1 MYFCYQCR
9 NLSRKGI
16 AIVSSEES
24 AKTWKAAVS
33 HSQKTVDLYAHP
45 AALIDRV
52 QKDPSA
58 YDLLIAEYTLPTM
71 NGIELCEVVR
81 RINPEI
87 RLILIAEQGGADFEW
102 YLNNGMI
109 DRFMLKDEFAEEFA
123 EMFEG

>member
-1 MYFCYQCR
+1 MHFA
-9 NLSRKGI
+9 RK
-16 AIVSSEES
+16 A
-24 AKTWKAAVS
+24 TAAAS
-33 HSQKTVDLYAHP
+33 HSRKTVDLYAHP